1 MTEKKTA
8 FMVDSGC
15 EPTQAFMKKYNLEF
29 VGINIVLDGKRYVD
43 GEQLLHEQFYAQVES
58 IKDFS
63 TVPPSQ
69 SDMIHKYKALKA
81 KGYERVIDIHMSSK
95 LSQVFDNSRAA
106 KGFVPGMEVHVIDT
120 NHVSA
125 GGYFV
130 AEKVI
135 GMINQGRSIA
145 EVEAALPEI
154 TQSAQVLLSASTLKY
169 FVKNGRIGRAKGLV
183 GTLLRMKPV
192 LIIDDGLVTPFSTE
206 KGMDRAIQR
215 IADASLEFLSNRPH
229 NVKIYKGYGS
239 DGNKAFVDQAF
250 DRLLSK
256 LHQIPIKNYEVIS
269 GRGWPT
275 ITCHTGPEVFAL
287 SVYGER
293 HPI

>member
-15 EPTQAFMKKYNLEF
+15 EPTRSFMKKYDLEF
-29 VGINIVLDGKRYVD
+29 VGINILLDGKRYVD
-43 GEQLLHEQFYAQVES
+43 GEQLLQEQFYARVNKV
-58 IKDFS
+58 KDFATS
-63 TVPPSQ
+63 PPSQ
-69 SDMIHKYKALKA
+69 SDMIKKYQALKA
-81 KGYERVIDIHMSSK
+81 KGYERVIDFHMSSK
-95 LSQVFDNSRAA
+95 LSQIFSNSQAA
-106 KGFVPGMEVHVIDT
+106 KGFIPGLEVHVIDT

-135 GMINQGRSIA
+135 AMINEGRSMG

-154 TQSAQVLLSASTLKY
+154 TQSAQVLLSTSTLKY

-183 GTLLRMKPV
+183 GTLLKMKPV
-192 LIIDDGLVTPFSTE
+192 LIIDDGMVTPFSTE
-206 KGMDRAIQR
+206 KGMEKAIER
-215 IADASLEFLSNRPH
+215 IADASLEFISQRPY
-229 NVKIYKGYGS
+229 NVKIYKTYGAES
-239 DGNKAFVDQAF
+239 NKAFVERAF
-250 DRLLSK
+250 DRLMGK
-256 LHQIPIKNYEVIS
+256 LHQIPIKDYEVIS

-275 ITCHTGPEVFAL
+275 VTCHTGPEVFAL

-293 HPI
+293 SPI